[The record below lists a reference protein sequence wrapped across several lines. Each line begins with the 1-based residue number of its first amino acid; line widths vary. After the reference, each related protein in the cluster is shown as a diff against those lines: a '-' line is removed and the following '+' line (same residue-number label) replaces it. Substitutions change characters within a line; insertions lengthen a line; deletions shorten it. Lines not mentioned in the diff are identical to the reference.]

1 MRLQVEVHPDDQEP
15 LRRLAVPWG
24 YPSQGAAIRLAA
36 AYLLHLK
43 IREEFDQA
51 RVQADA
57 PEPAAE
63 VA

>member
-43 IREEFDQA
+43 IREELA